1 MNKVNSNLVII
12 EGYPVENEIVYKM
25 LWGEV
30 TPISNAT
37 KFIVDYDQ
45 PLLEKLVLNDVVIRY
60 EDKRFD
66 IESMINNEATLTI
79 TGKEIQ

>member
-1 MNKVNSNLVII
+1 MSKPI
-12 EGYPVENEIVYKM
+12 EFILIDGYPVKNEIVYKM

-30 TPISNAT
+30 IPISNAR
-37 KFIVDYDQ
+37 KFIVDYNQ
-45 PLLEKLVLNDVVIRY
+45 PLLDKLVLNDVVIRY

-79 TGKEIQ
+79 TGKEIK